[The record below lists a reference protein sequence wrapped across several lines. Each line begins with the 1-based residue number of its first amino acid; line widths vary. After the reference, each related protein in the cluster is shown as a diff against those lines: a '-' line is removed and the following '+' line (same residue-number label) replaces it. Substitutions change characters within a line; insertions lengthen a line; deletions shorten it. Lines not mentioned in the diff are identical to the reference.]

1 MTSVVKAVQLTA
13 SGLVTGKRALFKQV
27 LIFHPLSSDST
38 FEFYDRVAAPVGG
51 EPHYTLAVYGKGSDN
66 IPMPEPGVLFDD
78 GIYVVIP
85 PAATGCTV
93 TVFYEEV

>member
-1 MTSVVKAVQLTA
+1 MASVIKAVQLTA
-13 SGLVTGKRALFKQV
+13 SGLVVGKRALFKQV

-38 FEFYDRVAAPVGG
+38 FEFYDRTTAPVGG
-51 EPHYTLAVYGKGSDN
+51 EPHYTLAVYGKGTDN
-66 IPMPEPGVLFDD
+66 IPMPDPGVLFDD

-85 PAATGCTV
+85 SGSAGSTV